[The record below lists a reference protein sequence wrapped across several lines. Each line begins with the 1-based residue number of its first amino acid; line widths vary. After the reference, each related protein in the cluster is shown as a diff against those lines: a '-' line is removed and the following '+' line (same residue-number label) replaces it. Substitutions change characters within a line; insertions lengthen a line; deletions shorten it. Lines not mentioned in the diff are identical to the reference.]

1 MTIVNPVPFTLQNG
15 QTADATQVMADLNSI
30 ITDVNAGAAASGA
43 NSDITAL
50 LGLTTPISYLL
61 GGTQVYTGGTV
72 TGTANAIVLAA
83 PAPANSFTLTKGFV
97 ITWLPTASNTAATT
111 LNVFGTGVTNVF
123 KPTPAGPVA
132 CTGGEIVN
140 AQMAAAIFDGTRF
153 VLLTDALQLI
163 GLLTN
168 LASAT
173 PDLGTITTHNANIT
187 GTTAI
192 TSLGSTAST
201 TYPIYFIK
209 FAGALTLTHDA
220 TALIIPGGQSI
231 VTSAGDTATAEY
243 LGSGN
248 WKIRSYTYLSP
259 PWVPSPQGRLTL
271 TTAVPVQLAD
281 VAGATSVF
289 YTPYVGNQIPIWN
302 GITFTPTVFPELTL
316 ALSNPN
322 HAINSNYDAFVAFN
336 AGVLTVCTGPAWTSD
351 TGRGTGAGTT
361 QLTRV
366 LGLYTN
372 TVSMTA
378 RNGATTFTVAAGFG
392 TYVGT
397 IRTIGSAGQ
406 TSWVANPA
414 AAAGGGACL
423 LYQWNMFNRVPASAI
438 SMDSTNTWAY
448 TTATWRAANAAVSS
462 GLLNRISAIFGF
474 NEDAVSVVFNGLVT
488 ASNIGAA
495 VGVGLDSITAW
506 SGTPGLYNNNS
517 TPGGPGALPA
527 FFTGAAGQGLHF
539 FQALEY
545 GTTNTVFGGDNNVP
559 LNMQMALIFQG
570 RM

>member
-1 MTIVNPVPFTLQNG
+1 MTIVSPVPNTLQNG
-15 QTADATQVMADLNSI
+15 QTADAPQVMANFNSI
-30 ITDVNAGAAASGA
+30 VADVNAGAAASGA

-50 LGLTTPISYLL
+50 LGLSTPISYLL
-61 GGTQVYTGGTV
+61 GGTQVWIGGTV

-83 PAPANSFTLTKGFV
+83 PTPAAGFTLVKGFIV
-97 ITWLPTASNTAATT
+97 TWLPTASNSAATT
-111 LNVFGTGVTNVF
+111 LNVFSTGVTNVF
-123 KPTPAGPVA
+123 KSTPAGPAA

-140 AQMAAAIFDGTRF
+140 ALMAAAIYDGTRF
-153 VLLTDALQLI
+153 VLLTDALKLL

-173 PDLGTITTHNANIT
+173 TTDLGTITTHNVNIT
-187 GTTAI
+187 GTVTI
-192 TSLGSTAST
+192 TGFGSTAST
-201 TYPIYFIK
+201 TYPIYLIK

-231 VTSAGDTATAEY
+231 VTSAGDTAVVEY

-248 WKIRSYTYLSP
+248 WKVRYYNYLSP

-271 TTAVPVQLAD
+271 TTAVPVQLSD
-281 VAGATSVF
+281 VAGATSVY

-302 GITFTPTVFPELTL
+302 GITFTPTVFSELTL

-322 HAINSNYDAFVAFN
+322 HAINSNYDVYIAFN

-351 TGRGTGAGTT
+351 TGRGAGAGTT
-361 QLTRV
+361 QLSRV
-366 LGLYTN
+366 LGLWTN

-414 AAAGGGACL
+414 AAAGGGNCL
-423 LYQWNMFNRVPASAI
+423 LYQWNAFNRVPMSAASL
-438 SMDSTNTWAY
+438 DSTNTWAY
-448 TTATWRAANAAVSS
+448 STTTWRSADNNAA
-462 GLLNRISAIFGF
+462 NRISAVFGL
-474 NEDAVSVVFNGLVT
+474 NEEAVTVT
-488 ASNIGAA
+488 YNSFMALSGSTAA
-495 VGVGLDSITAW
+495 TGVGLDVTNAYT
-506 SGTPGLYNNNS
+506 GTPASGASAS
-517 TPGGPGALPA
+517 TPAGSSSQVAWYIGVPGL
-527 FFTGAAGQGLHF
+527 GLHF
-539 FQALEY
+539 FQAVENAIA
-545 GTTNTVFGGDNNVP
+545 GTTTFHGDNGAP
-559 LNMQMALIFQG
+559 LNEQMALTFQG